1 MDDTKDFNRDN
12 LGPTGV
18 SRRSYTLDH
27 IAVVSKDIKQSVVW
41 HEEQLGAS
49 LLYEDETWALVRLSD
64 GTKVAFVTGD
74 QHPPHVGLRSSAPE
88 PPGLVQHRDG
98 SRSTYC
104 RDPHSG
110 AVYEWIWYP
119 AMGDRVL

>member
-1 MDDTKDFNRDN
+1 MDVTNDFNRVN
-12 LGPTGV
+12 LEATSV
-18 SRRSYTLDH
+18 SRHSYTLDH
-27 IAVVSKDIKQSVVW
+27 IAVVSTDIRQSVIW
-41 HEEQLGAS
+41 HEEQLDAS

-64 GTKVAFVTGD
+64 GTKVAFVSEG

-88 PPGLVQHRDG
+88 PSGLVQHRDG

-119 AMGDRVL
+119 AMGDRVP